1 MTKEEFVKNNRGIN
15 DSEDLPL
22 DYLNKIYDEIAST
35 KIDLKNTSATVEKTR
50 VTTDAKKRQVSA
62 VNNAYSMIGLIILK
76 IAQKKKINF
85 FSVFKFF
92 RLFGIRRVPIL
103 LKQQKP

>member
-35 KIDLKNTSATVEKTR
+35 KINLKTPSATVEKTR

-62 VNNAYSMIGLIILK
+62 YNMLCLSETMDCTKNEELIVFLFL
-76 IAQKKKINF
+76 NF
-85 FSVFKFF
+85 SGY
-92 RLFGIRRVPIL
+92 LGSGEC
-103 LKQQKP
+103 QYY

>member
-62 VNNAYSMIGLIILK
+62 VHNAYSMIGLIK
-76 IAQKKKINF
+76 TEDCTKNKKNF
-85 FSVFKFF
+85 FF
-92 RLFGIRRVPIL
+92 LFLNFSGYL
-103 LKQQKP
+103 GSGECQYY

>member
-62 VNNAYSMIGLIILK
+62 VHILSMICLILTEDCTK
-76 IAQKKKINF
+76 NKN
-85 FSVFKFF
+85 
-92 RLFGIRRVPIL
+92 
-103 LKQQKP
+103 

>member
-62 VNNAYSMIGLIILK
+62 VHNAYSMIGLIK
-76 IAQKKKINF
+76 IEDCTKNKKKFFFFLFLNF
-85 FSVFKFF
+85 SGY
-92 RLFGIRRVPIL
+92 LGSGEC
-103 LKQQKP
+103 QYY

>member
-62 VNNAYSMIGLIILK
+62 VHNAYSMIGLIK
-76 IAQKKKINF
+76 TEDCTKNKKKFFFLFLNF
-85 FSVFKFF
+85 SGY
-92 RLFGIRRVPIL
+92 LGSGEC
-103 LKQQKP
+103 QYY

>member
-62 VNNAYSMIGLIILK
+62 VHILSMICLIK
-76 IAQKKKINF
+76 TEDCTKSKN
-85 FSVFKFF
+85 
-92 RLFGIRRVPIL
+92 
-103 LKQQKP
+103 

>member
-62 VNNAYSMIGLIILK
+62 VHNAYSMIGLIKTEDCTKNKNYFFFLFL
-76 IAQKKKINF
+76 NF
-85 FSVFKFF
+85 SGY
-92 RLFGIRRVPIL
+92 LGSGEC
-103 LKQQKP
+103 QYY

>member
-50 VTTDAKKRQVSA
+50 VTTDARKRQVSI
-62 VNNAYSMIGLIILK
+62 VYS
-76 IAQKKKINF
+76 F
-85 FSVFKFF
+85 FKNVSC
-92 RLFGIRRVPIL
+92 LFI
-103 LKQQKP
+103 

>member
-62 VNNAYSMIGLIILK
+62 MNNAYSMIGLIK
-76 IAQKKKINF
+76 TEDCTKNKNYYFFFFCF
-85 FSVFKFF
+85 FSGY
-92 RLFGIRRVPIL
+92 LGSGEC
-103 LKQQKP
+103 QYY

>member
-62 VNNAYSMIGLIILK
+62 YNMLCLSETMDCTKNEELIVFLFLK
-76 IAQKKKINF
+76 
-85 FSVFKFF
+85 FSGY
-92 RLFGIRRVPIL
+92 LGSGEC
-103 LKQQKP
+103 QYY